1 MAEAV
6 IIIPILTTMPP
17 TTIASSSSPP
27 GDADLQELYNQVL
40 SAFAEESS
48 PSNFSPTFSPNTVD
62 HDPPYSQHNDE
73 PVSSYISTRQHT
85 QSRGK
90 PLTLIPSPTLF
101 LTLSPSASASPR
113 DNNRPLPSPTTYP
126 TSPTQGKGRRPLPRL
141 PGASPTT
148 PSTYPSHMPE
158 ARPFFHDPNPPA
170 SSAAKP
176 PAEQCVLSLPSFLL
190 SSLRIT
196 PDLDDSTQQP
206 SPWETA
212 LPHPLQSAL
221 PRAAYLQIHGLATKH
236 PLYCVRGAVAPLM
249 RAHLPRP
256 DTRVERV
263 HSAMLCQFLMLP
275 HQLLE
280 RTANHGM
287 HRPLVGADTATAF
300 NPPGVPRRGRHLT
313 DPRAPLLPAYLAM
326 PAMIPQTHHH
336 QSIAIP

>member
-1 MAEAV
+1 
-6 IIIPILTTMPP
+6 MPP

-48 PSNFSPTFSPNTVD
+48 PSNFSPTFSPNTLD
-62 HDPPYSQHNDE
+62 HDPPYSQHSDE

-90 PLTLIPSPTLF
+90 PPTLITSPTLF

-126 TSPTQGKGRRPLPRL
+126 TSPTQGKGPRPLPRL
-141 PGASPTT
+141 PGASPTS

-176 PAEQCVLSLPSFLL
+176 SPEQCVLSLLYFLL
-190 SSLRIT
+190 SSLPIT
-196 PDLDDSTQQP
+196 VDLDDSTLQP

-221 PRAAYLQIHGLATKH
+221 RRAAYHQIQGLPTKH
-236 PLYCVRGAVAPLM
+236 PRHCARGAVAPLM
-249 RAHLPRP
+249 RAHLPLPP

-263 HSAMLCQFLMLP
+263 HSAMLCPSLMFPRRHLP
-275 HQLLE
+275 E
-280 RTANHGM
+280 RMANHGM

-300 NPPGVPRRGRHLT
+300 SPPGVPRRGRHLS
-313 DPRAPLLPAYLAM
+313 DHPAPQLPAYLVM
-326 PAMIPQTHHH
+326 PAMTPQTHHH
-336 QSIAIP
+336 QSITIP